1 VNLLRKPGL
10 RFVLEAL
17 AIVLTAVITGVLHL
31 AWWQIGACVLIVL
44 LGAVFVESWLARGPA
59 PAQPVQPAPI
69 VPAEP
74 EVPAAHV
81 RVVREPE
88 PEPIAVEPSAVEPV
102 PESEPEPEPAPIP
115 PPTPPP
121 PPLPAAGPWNVWE
134 LERALRE
141 SGDHDEEKAF
151 LLHYLRDYAGPDG
164 TLPAE
169 FDDLVRESFA
179 SLLGATT

>member
-1 VNLLRKPGL
+1 VSLLRRPGP

-17 AIVLTAVITGVLHL
+17 AIVLTAVITGLLHL

-44 LGAVFVESWLARGPA
+44 LGAVLVESWLARAPVPTQ
-59 PAQPVQPAPI
+59 PAQPVPI
-69 VPAEP
+69 APAEP
-74 EVPAAHV
+74 EVPAPHV

-88 PEPIAVEPSAVEPV
+88 PEPV
-102 PESEPEPEPAPIP
+102 PIP
-115 PPTPPP
+115 PPTPP
-121 PPLPAAGPWNVWE
+121 PPLPAAGPWNIWE

-141 SGDHDEEKAF
+141 SGDHDEEKSF
-151 LLHYLRDYAGPDG
+151 LLHYLRGYAGPDG

>member
-1 VNLLRKPGL
+1 VSLLRRPGP

-17 AIVLTAVITGVLHL
+17 AIVLTAVITGLLHL

-44 LGAVFVESWLARGPA
+44 LGAVLVESWLARAPVPTQ
-59 PAQPVQPAPI
+59 PAQPVPI
-69 VPAEP
+69 APAEP
-74 EVPAAHV
+74 EVPAPHV

-88 PEPIAVEPSAVEPV
+88 PEPVAVEPAPV
-102 PESEPEPEPAPIP
+102 PEPEPEPVPIP

-121 PPLPAAGPWNVWE
+121 PLPATGPWNIWE

-141 SGDHDEEKAF
+141 SGDHDEEKSF
-151 LLHYLRDYAGPDG
+151 LLHYLRGYAGPDG